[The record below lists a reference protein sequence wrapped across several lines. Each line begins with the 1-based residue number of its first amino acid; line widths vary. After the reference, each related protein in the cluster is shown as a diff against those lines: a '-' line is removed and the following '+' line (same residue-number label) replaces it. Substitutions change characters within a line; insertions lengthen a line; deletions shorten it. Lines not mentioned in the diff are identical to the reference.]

1 MLGVSPTNVSSQ
13 WRQDMAQGVSDCI
26 AQGSLVA
33 VTHEEMVTMGVQE
46 LGALGAG
53 QLPLEV
59 VALELASVLVLAV
72 GFGGSGGA
80 SEEVA
85 GDARIAESLE

>member
-1 MLGVSPTNVSSQ
+1 MVLSKVFLDGALGPVD
-13 WRQDMAQGVSDCI
+13 R
-26 AQGSLVA
+26 
-33 VTHEEMVTMGVQE
+33 
-46 LGALGAG
+46 LGALGTC